1 MAKKDNLSI
10 KYQNL
15 NDFKTKATLKS
26 FVSLG
31 KKTRP
36 AYYIMVITKYF
47 NGRKQEL
54 VISQKKKVK
63 TIQKKSKNKVK
74 AAALLLM
81 ETF

>member
-1 MAKKDNLSI
+1 
-10 KYQNL
+10 
-15 NDFKTKATLKS
+15 
-26 FVSLG
+26 
-31 KKTRP
+31 
-36 AYYIMVITKYF
+36 MVITKYF